1 VTTQEHKHKVTTE
14 LHSKQ
19 QQGEASMNVDLVK
32 ILSSYSTLKFFNTQK
47 QANLYRK
54 MAQ

>member
-1 VTTQEHKHKVTTE
+1 MTISVHKHKVTTE

-19 QQGEASMNVDLVK
+19 QQGEVSVNADSAK
-32 ILSSYSTLKFFNTQK
+32 ILPSYNTLKFFNTQK
-47 QANLYRK
+47 QVNLYRK